1 MHPGKDLWSC
11 SIMHAAEQNV
21 MPMTVQKQAK
31 EEIEGEHVPEDEKTA
46 EKQSEEENKDWQT
59 AKKQT
64 LTWQQHLPSHNACT
78 APSLSGREE

>member
-1 MHPGKDLWSC
+1 MHMKV
-11 SIMHAAEQNV
+11 HKEE
-21 MPMTVQKQAK
+21 K
-31 EEIEGEHVPEDEKTA
+31 EEIEEEQAEEVEQTV
-46 EKQSEEENKDWQT
+46 EKQNEEEDKEWQK